1 MAVFARALEKLVQH
15 SSVTIQDDATMLN
28 ADVKPAVPEPLVET
42 RNDLKLQ
49 EHFPPKRAN
58 NFRIPVWLIK
68 VGGGLLALSLLVWL
82 IAGVIIPGIDRSR
95 TQSATEQKAQ
105 IAPSG
110 TELPAVAPTVTARS
124 ILTQISTVTLAAAPF
139 EEKLKVC
146 QVTDTGGIDDK
157 SFNATAWLGMQKAEK
172 DFGFDVF
179 YLESQQQSDYE
190 VNLNTFVEANCD
202 LIVPVGFLLADATS
216 AAADTNTDQKFAIVD
231 VDYLAQT
238 NILGNASKIDQATF
252 LAGYLAA
259 GMTKTG
265 KVGTYV
271 GILFPATQAFM
282 DGYAMGVAKY
292 NEVHGTSVT
301 VLGWNMET
309 QEGLQVGNF
318 ESLDDGR
325 AFGEQLLDEGA
336 DIIMPVAG
344 PVGLGTLAVM
354 QERGTGLLI
363 GVDNDWSVA
372 NPDKADFILGS
383 ALKKIDVFVYE
394 SIKAVVDGTFKGGA
408 PYLLTLENQGV
419 GLQYGSAW
427 ESKVPAELKAEVE
440 ALIPGIISGVI
451 ATMPT
456 R

>member
-1 MAVFARALEKLVQH
+1 MSKKVSVLVA
-15 SSVTIQDDATMLN
+15 I
-28 ADVKPAVPEPLVET
+28 LV
-42 RNDLKLQ
+42 
-49 EHFPPKRAN
+49 
-58 NFRIPVWLIK
+58 
-68 VGGGLLALSLLVWL
+68 LASLV
-82 IAGVIIPGIDRSR
+82 
-95 TQSATEQKAQ
+95 
-105 IAPSG
+105 
-110 TELPAVAPTVTARS
+110 
-124 ILTQISTVTLAAAPF
+124 LAACQPAAPA
-139 EEKLKVC
+139 EEPAEAKMKAC

-157 SFNATAWLGMQKAEK
+157 SFNATAWLGMQNAEK
-172 DFGFDVF
+172 DFGVEIQ

-190 VNLNTFVEANCD
+190 VNLNTFVEAGCD

-216 AAADTNTDQKFAIVD
+216 AAADANPDQKFAIVD
-231 VDYLAQT
+231 VDYLGQP
-238 NILGNASKIDQATF
+238 NVLGNATKIDQATF

-292 NEVHGTSVT
+292 NEVHGTNVE
-301 VLGWNMET
+301 VLGWDMVE
-309 QEGLQVGNF
+309 QKGLEVGNF

-325 AFGEQLLDEGA
+325 ALGEQLLDEGA

-344 PVGLGTLAVM
+344 PVGLGTLAVL

-372 NPDKADFILGS
+372 NPDRADFILAS

-394 SIKAVVDGTFKGGA
+394 AIQEVVEGTFAGGTA
-408 PYLLTLENQGV
+408 YILTLENGGT
-419 GLQYGSAW
+419 GLSYGTAW
-427 ESKVPAELKAEVE
+427 EAQVPAELKAEIE
-440 ALIPGIISGVI
+440 GLIPGIISGEI
-451 ATMPT
+451 PTMPA